1 MSAAIQDTSAHR
13 PAPLP
18 WLTAL
23 RYPAAVWV
31 VALHCWLK
39 VGSMADISRIVH
51 TPVGMFVDRGYLGVS
66 FFFMLSGFI
75 LVWNYP
81 VISSIKGYLTARAAR
96 ILPVYY
102 LALLFSL
109 PVLIVTIRGEGFHL
123 FQVIKGLM
131 VLTLTQSWYPKIAGF
146 WNGPGWT
153 LSCEAFFY
161 CSLPWLLPLVTR
173 HFSGKSLKRVA
184 AWLVLLW
191 LAGLVAPSLFFVKYG
206 GAVNYSTWWA
216 ATQGDPALGTGMQM
230 KHIVENF
237 PLLRVVEFIAGTIL
251 CAGLKPHLGA
261 APQRRAVLLLA
272 AGAGWVGTSLFLPFI
287 FSMGTW
293 CLPGFACIIAGA
305 AMLPAP
311 ALGYPPFRA
320 ALLLGNASYAVYL
333 FHMPILSY
341 LLMLCPARFCG
352 GVFSPM
358 QFLLLL
364 ITITLLL
371 TTLASM
377 AIFLRFEEPMRVRLK
392 NLLSAP
398 RGRRLF
404 PVQDPA
410 VLTTDL

>member
-261 APQRRAVLLLA
+261 AHSAGQFSFWPQGRAGSALRSSCPSSFPWAPGACRDLPVSLRVRPCCPRQRLA
-272 AGAGWVGTSLFLPFI
+272 TLPLEPPCCWGTRVMPSI
-287 FSMGTW
+287 FFTCRSSRTSS
-293 CLPGFACIIAGA
+293 CCARPGFAGA
-305 AMLPAP
+305 FSRRCNSCFCSL
-311 ALGYPPFRA
+311 R
-320 ALLLGNASYAVYL
+320 SL
-333 FHMPILSY
+333 F
-341 LLMLCPARFCG
+341 C
-352 GVFSPM
+352 
-358 QFLLLL
+358 
-364 ITITLLL
+364 
-371 TTLASM
+371 
-377 AIFLRFEEPMRVRLK
+377 
-392 NLLSAP
+392 
-398 RGRRLF
+398 
-404 PVQDPA
+404 
-410 VLTTDL
+410 